1 MINTATL
8 AKTQIISMMRSVS
21 TRAASLRKLVQSILS
36 PLPWRRKLTK
46 RNSPKPSQKRLTAA
60 EIEVRIWA
68 IVVLCVTAIL
78 MFIVVALIWRTTFVT
93 QPMKQP
99 SPMDMAD
106 QKMLNDIVLLIVG
119 GIGGVMARKGVKEAA
134 ELIAA
139 VEKAPSPMPPM
150 APAAPIAYAAPA
162 YAPAPT
168 YWTPP
173 PPPSNPPHY
182 LEPDEERELIAM
194 ARETTRST

>member
-1 MINTATL
+1 MIPTATL

-21 TRAASLRKLVQSILS
+21 TRAASFLKLAQSTLS

-150 APAAPIAYAAPA
+150 PSTTFAAPV

-194 ARETTRST
+194 ARETTRSA